1 MLGCRVGSTLVL
13 AIALAG
19 LASCGSKGSDSSG
32 SGSTTPTAPTVTV
45 TISPATIT
53 LGQSTVLTIVS
64 TNATTCTES
73 GNLVTAGAFQCN
85 ISYGATIIPT
95 ATGTFT
101 ETATVTGAG
110 GSATASA
117 SVVVNAVP
125 TTITS
130 VAVSAVPAS
139 ITTAQTATCTAMVQG
154 TGAFSTGVMW
164 SATGGTITSGG
175 VLTPSGVGTATCTAT
190 STQDSTKSGSATITV
205 TAPPPPVVTSVSL
218 TCTLSSITDIQT
230 TSCTPTVAGTG
241 AFTNTANLS
250 VTPTTAGTLSAT
262 TGVSSGTAVTF
273 TPAFTGAAVPYIT
286 ATSTADSTKFATTT
300 VTVTLRAIQLTGTF
314 GNIWIPQCIKI
325 FTLTVGQSGIVS
337 GDKLYITPYGTGPST
352 FSSTPGSTFPVA
364 LGLGNSNGGTAGTM
378 CSPGAYNMYVTGSDG
393 ATSNSLY
400 ISIISPWDMWAGY
413 DSTDEYQTDFAG
425 QTTCKYK
432 LSDGTPELNGNGTPV
447 CLSSSGLVNI
457 VDGTNLVRSN
467 LGNTSISASNTTTGT
482 GTWANTRN
490 GDNITDVAAKNGI
503 IGYTTNQEV
512 SFVTEALGSSSSPIV
527 TDVASVGIAPASIA
541 ASTGCSPDPNTAS
554 FFSLDDMGIGVYR
567 VDALKNA
574 SAGTVSATRI
584 GNVSLSA
591 FATPSQ
597 VSSTLARFVVAW
609 DNTCK
614 IAVMAPV
621 LSGGNSYN
629 MEVALVDM
637 TTGNMHQIG
646 TYVSDAKIPA
656 GAIRFAADPSGN
668 DVVIASTNEA
678 AGTTILT
685 RVSWTLDASEN
696 PTFTVTTDASA
707 PPIGVYGVS
716 LGILP
721 NGKISAGQQQQ
732 HSVLANQ

>member
-139 ITTAQTATCTAMVQG
+139 ITTAQTATCTAIVQG

-400 ISIISPWDMWAGY
+400 VSIVSPWNMWAGY
-413 DSTDEYQTDFAG
+413 DAVDEYQADFAG
-425 QTTCKYK
+425 QATWKNK
-432 LSDGTPELNGNGTPV
+432 LSDGTPEMNNGNPV
-447 CLSSSGLVNI
+447 YLAGAQLVNI
-457 VDGTNLVRSN
+457 VDGKNLVSSN
-467 LGNTSISASNTTTGT
+467 LGSQAISVNDTTTNAGIN
-482 GTWANTRN
+482 GSTRS
-490 GDNITDVAAKNGI
+490 GDNIADVAAKNGI
-503 IGYTTNQEV
+503 IGYTTNQEA
-512 SFVTEALGSSSSPIV
+512 SFFLEATNSSNIA
-527 TDVASVGIAPASIA
+527 DVPSVGIAPASIA
-541 ASTGCSPDPNTAS
+541 ASMGCSSDPNTAS
-554 FFSLDDMGIGVYR
+554 FFIWDNTGDIIYR
-567 VDALKNA
+567 VDAVKNA

-584 GNVSLSA
+584 GSVSLSA

-597 VSSTLARFVVAW
+597 VSTTLARFVVSW

-646 TYVSDAKIPA
+646 TYVSDAIPA
-656 GAIRFAADPSGN
+656 SAIRFAADPSGN

-716 LGILP
+716 LGVLP
-721 NGKISAGQQQQ
+721 NGKISVGQRQQ

>member
-1 MLGCRVGSTLVL
+1 
-13 AIALAG
+13 
-19 LASCGSKGSDSSG
+19 
-32 SGSTTPTAPTVTV
+32 
-45 TISPATIT
+45 
-53 LGQSTVLTIVS
+53 
-64 TNATTCTES
+64 
-73 GNLVTAGAFQCN
+73 
-85 ISYGATIIPT
+85 
-95 ATGTFT
+95 
-101 ETATVTGAG
+101 
-110 GSATASA
+110 
-117 SVVVNAVP
+117 
-125 TTITS
+125 
-130 VAVSAVPAS
+130 
-139 ITTAQTATCTAMVQG
+139 
-154 TGAFSTGVMW
+154 
-164 SATGGTITSGG
+164 
-175 VLTPSGVGTATCTAT
+175 
-190 STQDSTKSGSATITV
+190 
-205 TAPPPPVVTSVSL
+205 
-218 TCTLSSITDIQT
+218 
-230 TSCTPTVAGTG
+230 
-241 AFTNTANLS
+241 
-250 VTPTTAGTLSAT
+250 
-262 TGVSSGTAVTF
+262 
-273 TPAFTGAAVPYIT
+273 
-286 ATSTADSTKFATTT
+286 

-314 GNIWIPQCIKI
+314 GNIWVPQCIKI

-400 ISIISPWDMWAGY
+400 VSIVSPWNMWAGY
-413 DSTDEYQTDFAG
+413 DAVDEYQADFAG
-425 QTTCKYK
+425 QATWKNK
-432 LSDGTPELNGNGTPV
+432 LSDGSPEMNNGTPV
-447 CLSSSGLVNI
+447 SLPFAYLANI
-457 VDGTNLVRSN
+457 VDGSSLVSSS
-467 LGNTSISASNTTTGT
+467 LGNGGIGVYNDTTGVAT
-482 GTWANTRN
+482 NGSTRS
-490 GDNITDVAAKNGI
+490 GDNITDVTAKNGI
-503 IGYTTNQEV
+503 VGYASNQAV
-512 SFVTEALGSSSSPIV
+512 SFFTEAPGSSLTTIV
-527 TDVASVGIAPASIA
+527 TDVPSVGIAPGPIA

-621 LSGGNSYN
+621 LSGGNSYI

-637 TTGNMHQIG
+637 TAGSMHQIG

-656 GAIRFAADPSGN
+656 SAIRFAADPAGG

-696 PTFTVTTDASA
+696 PTFTVTTDTST
-707 PPIGVYGVS
+707 PPIGVYAVS

-721 NGKISAGQQQQ
+721 NGKISVGQRQQ